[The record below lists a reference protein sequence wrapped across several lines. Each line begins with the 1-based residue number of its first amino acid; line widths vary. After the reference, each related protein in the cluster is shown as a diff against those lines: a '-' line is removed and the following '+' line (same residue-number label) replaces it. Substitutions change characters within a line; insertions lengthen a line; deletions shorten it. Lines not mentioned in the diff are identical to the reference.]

1 MQAKMAAEMGQKVG
15 FLDPN
20 LISKEAHMYPLRY
33 PDDHPDLAKGK
44 TKNIKIESG

>member
-44 TKNIKIESG
+44 TNKT